1 MIRSEEEAR
10 AYCATLTDA
19 AGLAGLERFATLL
32 AEENRRQN
40 LVSGASLEQVWQR
53 HIADSLQLL
62 GLAEPEGSPWLDLGT
77 GAGPPGLLIA
87 IARPE
92 WPVRL
97 IESRKRRVEWL
108 AVVASELGLMN
119 CVAVADRLEDV
130 PAFETKVI
138 SARAFAPLDKLLR
151 LSARFST
158 PDTVWLLPKGR
169 SAAKELGEQKA
180 DVRAMFHVEQSLTDP
195 QAGILVGRGRPA
207 GA

>member
-1 MIRSEEEAR
+1 
-10 AYCATLTDA
+10 
-19 AGLAGLERFATLL
+19 
-32 AEENRRQN
+32 
-40 LVSGASLEQVWQR
+40 
-53 HIADSLQLL
+53 
-62 GLAEPEGSPWLDLGT
+62 
-77 GAGPPGLLIA
+77 
-87 IARPE
+87 
-92 WPVRL
+92 
-97 IESRKRRVEWL
+97 
-108 AVVASELGLMN
+108 MN

-130 PAFETKVI
+130 PAFETNVI